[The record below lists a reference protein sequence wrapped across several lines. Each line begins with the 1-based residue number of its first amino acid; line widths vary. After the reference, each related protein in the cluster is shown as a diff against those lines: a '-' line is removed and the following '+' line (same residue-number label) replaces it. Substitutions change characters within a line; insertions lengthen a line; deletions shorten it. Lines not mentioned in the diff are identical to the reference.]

1 MNNTY
6 ELNGNIIV
14 ELGGMQITRDQLDA
28 VKSARTPQINSDQEA
43 VDYLINI
50 AENAFNQAVQAAEYI
65 AEVQASDD
73 PYEVIHKHHSTV

>member
-1 MNNTY
+1 MKNTY

-28 VKSARTPQINSDQEA
+28 VKVARQKDTDQEA
-43 VDYLINI
+43 VDYLINC
-50 AENAFNQAVQAAEYI
+50 AERAFSNEVEACEYL
-65 AEVQASDD
+65 AEVQTSDD